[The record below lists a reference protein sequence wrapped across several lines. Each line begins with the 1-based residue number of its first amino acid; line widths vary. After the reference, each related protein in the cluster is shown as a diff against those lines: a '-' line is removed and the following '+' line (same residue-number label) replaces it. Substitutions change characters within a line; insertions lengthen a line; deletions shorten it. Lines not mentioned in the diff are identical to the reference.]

1 MRTRHFRVPY
11 KNLLGTRRNDTYY
24 IMQNIMLCL
33 HTPVNKSQHLM
44 RSVAGDLTI
53 FFEKTITLNQIL

>member
-11 KNLLGTRRNDTYY
+11 KNLLGTRRNDTY

-33 HTPVNKSQHLM
+33 HTPVNKSKHLM
-44 RSVAGDLTI
+44 RAVAGD
-53 FFEKTITLNQIL
+53 